1 MKDGRKTSTGKA
13 HKPAASHPWVK
24 NSYEAM
30 QRRKKIA
37 EERQKGRSQP

>member
-13 HKPAASHPWVK
+13 HKPAPSHPWVR
-24 NSYEAM
+24 NSYESM

-37 EERQKGRSQP
+37 EERQKERSQP